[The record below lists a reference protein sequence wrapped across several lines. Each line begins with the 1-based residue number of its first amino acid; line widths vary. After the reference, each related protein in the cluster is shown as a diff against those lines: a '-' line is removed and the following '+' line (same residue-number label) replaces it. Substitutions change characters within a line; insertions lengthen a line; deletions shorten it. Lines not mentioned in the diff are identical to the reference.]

1 MHTVGCKTRARHLWA
16 KARIATDHIIRIYH
30 IQHIDHIYH
39 IDHIHHIDHISFPLN
54 TLLVIGGATATGK
67 TALAIRLARHFGT
80 EVLSADSRQFYRG
93 MDIGTAKPSAAELA
107 AVPHHFINQ
116 LEVTQAFSV
125 GDFERAALG
134 ELARIFQ
141 NKTVAVLVG
150 GSGLYLRAVCE
161 GLDSFPVVPDDIRNQ
176 VAAGEQ
182 SGGLAWLQTELAQLD
197 PDYFATVDQHN
208 PARLRRAL
216 EVARASGRPYSAFL
230 EQPKVVRP
238 FQPVYLL
245 LELPRPQLYARIE
258 ARVEAMLAADLEAEV
273 RSLLPYRHL
282 PALNTVG
289 YPEFFDFFDG
299 KIDRAEAIKLI
310 KQHSRNYAKRQATWF
325 RKHGDWTTFHPDD
338 WAGILVFLAQ
348 KLEELSPERE
358 KQMP

>member
-1 MHTVGCKTRARHLWA
+1 M
-16 KARIATDHIIRIYH
+16 
-30 IQHIDHIYH
+30 
-39 IDHIHHIDHISFPLN
+39 N

-67 TALAIRLARHFGT
+67 TALAIRLAQHFGT

-107 AVPHHFINQ
+107 AVPHHFINL

-134 ELARIFQ
+134 ELMRIFQ
-141 NKTVAVLVG
+141 DKNVAVLVG

-161 GLDSFPVVPDDIRNQ
+161 GLDTFPPVPDEVRER

-182 SGGLAWLQTELAQLD
+182 AGGLAWLQTELAQLD
-197 PDYFATVDQHN
+197 PVYFAAVGQQN

-230 EQPKVVRP
+230 EQVKRPRP
-238 FQPVYLL
+238 FQPIYLL

-258 ARVEAMLAADLEAEV
+258 ARVEAMVAAGLEEEV
-273 RSLLPYRHL
+273 RRLLPHRQET
-282 PALNTVG
+282 ALKTVG
-289 YPEFFDFFDG
+289 YTEFFEFFDG
-299 KIDRAEAIKLI
+299 NITREAAIEQL
-310 KQHSRNYAKRQATWF
+310 KQHTRNYAKRQATWF
-325 RKHGDWTTFHPDD
+325 RKHGNWTTFHPDD
-338 WAGILVFLAQ
+338 WAGILAFLVQ
-348 KLEELSPERE
+348 K
-358 KQMP
+358 MGN